1 MSPTTTGRQ
10 AGQHTGE
17 NASGQTGDKAEAN
30 PVGEASENPQA
41 SQSSGDENRQTS
53 PSAGDKD
60 QQTSPSAG
68 SKASKETRQ
77 SAGHKAIENGQTS
90 RSDKPGGTA
99 GQHPATTGAAPD
111 TISGGHLVAKALK
124 AEGVDTIFTLCGGHI
139 IDIYDGCVDE
149 GISVI
154 DVRHEQVAAH
164 AADGYARITGRPGC
178 AVVTAGPGTTDAV
191 TGVAN
196 ALRAESPMLLIGG
209 QGALSQHKMGSL
221 QDLPHVDMMTPI
233 TKFAATVPHT
243 ARAADL
249 VSMAFREAFAGAP
262 GPSFLEIP
270 RDVLDARVPA
280 ENARIPQSGRY
291 RASTRNA
298 GDPAD
303 VEKLADLLVHAKK
316 PAILLGSQ
324 VWTTRATEP
333 ATELV
338 RALNIP
344 AYMNGAGRGT
354 LPPGDP
360 HHFQLS
366 RRYAFDNADVIVI
379 VGTPFDFRMGYGK
392 RLSPDA
398 KVVQIDL
405 DYRTVG
411 KNRDIDLGIVGD
423 AGQILAAVAD
433 AASGRVD
440 NGAVGRKPWLEE
452 LRAVEEKAKQ
462 KRLPQQHSDANPIHP
477 YRLVHEINEFLT
489 EDSIYI
495 GDGGDIVTFSGQ
507 VVQPKAPGH
516 WMDPGPLGTLGVGI
530 PFVLAAKHARPD
542 QEVVA
547 LFGDGAFSLTG
558 WDFETLVRFDLPF
571 VGIVGNNSSM
581 NQIRY
586 GQAQKYG
593 LARERIGN
601 TLGDV
606 PYDQFARMLGGY
618 GEEVRDPADIAPAL
632 RRARESG
639 KPSLI
644 NVWVDPDA
652 YAPGTMNQTMYK

>member
-1 MSPTTTGRQ
+1 MTRTAAETSVG
-10 AGQHTGE
+10 
-17 NASGQTGDKAEAN
+17 NSG
-30 PVGEASENPQA
+30 
-41 SQSSGDENRQTS
+41 
-53 PSAGDKD
+53 
-60 QQTSPSAG
+60 
-68 SKASKETRQ
+68 
-77 SAGHKAIENGQTS
+77 
-90 RSDKPGGTA
+90 
-99 GQHPATTGAAPD
+99 APD
-111 TISGGHLVAKALK
+111 TEPQLISGGHLVAKALK
-124 AEGVDTIFTLCGGHI
+124 AEGIDTIFTLCGGHI

-149 GISVI
+149 GIEVI

-164 AADGYARITGRPGC
+164 AADGYARVTGRAGC

-209 QGALSQHKMGSL
+209 QGASSQHKMGSL
-221 QDLPHVDMMTPI
+221 QDLPHVDMMAPI
-233 TKFAATVPHT
+233 TKFAATVPAT
-243 ARAADL
+243 TRVADL
-249 VSMAFREAFAGAP
+249 VSMAFRECYAGAP

-270 RDVLDARVPA
+270 RDVLDARIPL
-280 ENARIPQSGRY
+280 EQARIPEAGHY
-291 RASTRNA
+291 RAATRSA
-298 GDPAD
+298 GDPAAI
-303 VEKLADLLVHAKK
+303 ERLADLLTHAQK

-324 VWTTRATEP
+324 VWTTRGTDA
-333 ATELV
+333 AIELL
-338 RALNIP
+338 RTLNIP

-360 HHFQLS
+360 HHFHLS

-379 VGTPFDFRMGYGK
+379 VGTPFDFRMGYGR
-392 RLSPDA
+392 RLPATA

-423 AGQILAAVAD
+423 AGLVLASVT
-433 AASGRVD
+433 AACGAD
-440 NGAVGRKPWLEE
+440 NGAASRRAWLEE
-452 LRAVEEKAKQ
+452 LRVVEGKARD
-462 KRLPQQHSDANPIHP
+462 KRLPQLLSDASPIHP

-507 VVQPKAPGH
+507 VVQPKSPGH

-542 QEVVA
+542 KEVVA

-558 WDFETLVRFDLPF
+558 WDFETLVRFNLPF

-586 GQAQKYG
+586 GQARKYG
-593 LARERIGN
+593 VGRERVGN

-606 PYDQFARMLGGY
+606 HYDEFAKMLGGY
-618 GEEVRDPADIAPAL
+618 GEEVRDPRDIRPAL
-632 RRARESG
+632 QRARESG

-644 NVWVDPDA
+644 NVWIDPDA